1 MGIPAILLAYP
12 KDFPLC
18 TYSDREFSSKSLV
31 YVNKCL
37 GSEWRSSLHVFIAP
51 FIALYADSCWFV
63 HLGNRVCTLLYVSKN
78 KLLTS
83 SERPTSIPVFFLF
96 YYSLRYFWVRSSP
109 ELEMILYCS
118 NIRQDHYHRYSY
130 WTITYVWSVSFCQ
143 IMTRDIAH

>member
-1 MGIPAILLAYP
+1 MGIERFWLSCRSAVQSDTKKKMLEWRNEYHFCEKSFPSILLAYP

-96 YYSLRYFWVRSSP
+96 YYSLRYFWVRRSP
-109 ELEMILYCS
+109 
-118 NIRQDHYHRYSY
+118 
-130 WTITYVWSVSFCQ
+130 
-143 IMTRDIAH
+143 